1 MKTIFDGLDQD
12 IRENLRLQLSV
23 YWTYASN
30 AIEGSSL
37 TIGETDF
44 VLREGITLGGKPLK
58 EYKDAEGHFH
68 AIKQLQELFS
78 VPALTEEHLFALHKL
93 VIPENIVDI
102 YKPRGAWKTEFNGTY
117 IYDDS
122 GKSIWVSYPAPAEI
136 PELMTRWLKM
146 YNESELPA
154 DQESAVRLYSRL
166 HTLFAAIHPF
176 FDGNGRMA
184 RLVANIPLLKAGFP
198 PIAIAPEKRHEY
210 ISILFKSTHNPAIL
224 KDFSKFQA
232 PDFEIFLK
240 SCWKSV
246 YEIVEE
252 AKKVQQER
260 NCKRCSAP
268 KIKI

>member
-12 IRENLRLQLSV
+12 IRENLRLQLAV
-23 YWTYASN
+23 YWTYSSN
-30 AIEGSSL
+30 AVEGSSL

-68 AIKQLQELFS
+68 AIKQLRELFS

-93 VIPENIVDI
+93 IIPDDFVDI

-117 IYDDS
+117 IYNDS
-122 GKSIWVSYPAPAEI
+122 GKRTWVSYPAPAEI
-136 PELMTRWLKM
+136 PELMNRWLKM
-146 YNESELPA
+146 YNESELPS
-154 DQESAVRLYSRL
+154 DQETAVRLYSRL

-210 ISILFKSTHNPAIL
+210 ITILYKITHDPEIL
-224 KDFSKFQA
+224 KDFSAFHS
-232 PDFEIFLK
+232 PSFEIFLK
-240 SCWKSV
+240 RCWQNV
-246 YEIVEE
+246 YDIVEE
-252 AKKVQQER
+252 ARKIQQER
-260 NCKRCSAP
+260 NKKRCSGP
-268 KIKI
+268 RI